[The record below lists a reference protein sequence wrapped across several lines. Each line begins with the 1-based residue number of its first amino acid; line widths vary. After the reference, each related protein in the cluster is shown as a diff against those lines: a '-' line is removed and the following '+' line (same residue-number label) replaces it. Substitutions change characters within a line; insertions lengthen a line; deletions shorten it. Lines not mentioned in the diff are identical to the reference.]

1 MNTYLINGGST
12 IDGKLCVQ
20 NSKNSFLPLLAS
32 CLICDEPV
40 VLKKYPNI
48 TDLHN
53 MLKILNSIN
62 VCTTL
67 QNDDIIVDPT
77 NADDYIIPQELAKT
91 LRSSIFLLGAVLTRF
106 GKCKIP
112 YPGGCNIGARPIDLH
127 IKGLKVLNVDIT
139 EDTNWIYCDGTNM
152 HSGTIYLDF
161 PSVGATEN
169 LILAS
174 VKLKGTTKIYNPA
187 KEPEIVDLQDFLN
200 SIGCKVRGAGSDIIT
215 IEGVRKT
222 HGTEFTPISD
232 RIVSGTYMV
241 ACAMVG
247 GSLFLE
253 NVNPKHNKELLKIL
267 KNSGA
272 RVDISRDTVFVKS
285 NGKLCSY
292 PFIRTAPYPGFPTD
306 LQSIVMSMQ
315 TISKGE
321 CVIDETVF
329 ENRFKHITE
338 LSKMGADICLKY
350 NKAYI
355 YGVDHLDGANVQ
367 AYDLRGGAGMTLA
380 GLVAK
385 GQTKV
390 ENTQYIDRG
399 YDDFVGNLQSLGMD
413 IKLI

>member
-62 VCTTL
+62 VRTTL
-67 QNDDIIVDPT
+67 ENNDIVIDPT

-127 IKGLKVLNVDIT
+127 IKGLKVLNVNIS
-139 EDTNWIYCDGTNM
+139 EDNDWIYCDGSNM
-152 HSGTIYLDF
+152 RSGTIYLDF

-174 VKLKGTTKIYNPA
+174 VKLGGTTKIYNPA

-200 SIGCKVRGAGSDIIT
+200 SIGCRVKGAGTDIIT
-215 IEGVRKT
+215 IEGVKKT

-241 ACAMVG
+241 ACAMTG

-272 RVDISRDTVFVKS
+272 RVDISRDAVFIKS
-285 NGKLCSY
+285 NGELHSY

-306 LQSIVMSMQ
+306 LQSIVMAMQ
-315 TISKGE
+315 TVSKGE

-355 YGVDHLDGANVQ
+355 YGVDHLYGANVQ

-380 GLVAK
+380 GMVAK
-385 GQTKV
+385 GQTKI

-399 YDDFVGNLQSLGMD
+399 YDDFVGNLQSLGVD
-413 IKLI
+413 IKVI